1 MQNSF
6 LIYADYEEHF
16 KLLEDDERGKLIMAI
31 FAFNRGENLIDTLNP
46 AGKMALSFIQKQ
58 MQRDANTYEQSK
70 LSRSEAGKK
79 GMEARWGKKK
89 NNNVITSDNKN
100 NSVIDVI
107 TEDNSTITSN
117 NNNNYNVNENVNVND
132 NEDVNVNVSKK
143 KKQENAVLTDDEITS
158 LIKEKIKQPLIQAR
172 FIDYVDNR
180 KAMGRKYAI
189 KTETA
194 LNLNI
199 NKLKKYS
206 KNIVENA
213 LAILDYSI
221 SNNYQGLFDIFEDKK
236 EKNISKPQNINNT
249 VSNEEVEAW
258 SES

>member
-89 NNNVITSDNKN
+89 NNNVITNDNKN
-100 NSVIDVI
+100 NNVIDVI

-117 NNNNYNVNENVNVND
+117 NNNNYNVNVNV
-132 NEDVNVNVSKK
+132 NEDVNVNADVKK
-143 KKQENAVLTDDEITS
+143 KIPAVLTDNEIVAYVRASIINETICNKF
-158 LIKEKIKQPLIQAR
+158 L
-172 FIDYVDNR
+172 DYVSSR
-180 KAMGRKYAI
+180 KAMGKKYAI
-189 KTETA
+189 KTQAT
-194 LNLNI
+194 LDLNI
-199 NKLKKYS
+199 RNLKKWA
-206 KNIVENA
+206 KTVEEA
-213 LAILDYSI
+213 LEILDYSI
-221 SNNYQGLFDIFEDKK
+221 ANGYQGLFNVLEKK
-236 EKNISKPQNINNT
+236 QTAKQPIIENKKQI
-249 VSNEEVEAW
+249 VSSEEADAW
-258 SES
+258 KDS

>member
-89 NNNVITSDNKN
+89 NNNVITNDNKN
-100 NSVIDVI
+100 NNVIDVI

-117 NNNNYNVNENVNVND
+117 NNDNYNVNVNV
-132 NEDVNVNVSKK
+132 NEDVNVNADVKK
-143 KKQENAVLTDDEITS
+143 KIPAVLTDNEIVAYVRANIINETICNKF
-158 LIKEKIKQPLIQAR
+158 L
-172 FIDYVDNR
+172 DYVSSR
-180 KAMGRKYAI
+180 KAMGKKYAI
-189 KTETA
+189 KTQAT
-194 LNLNI
+194 LDLNI
-199 NKLKKYS
+199 RNLKKWA
-206 KNIVENA
+206 KTVEEA
-213 LAILDYSI
+213 LEILDYSI
-221 SNNYQGLFDIFEDKK
+221 ANGYQGLFNVLEKK
-236 EKNISKPQNINNT
+236 QTVKQPIIENKKQI
-249 VSNEEVEAW
+249 VSNEEADAW
-258 SES
+258 KDS